1 MDGAGARAVHPDRA
15 RAPDPRKKRGHP
27 HAGHCGAHRGA
38 HGPRVQ
44 VRLPRRPRRRHHPF
58 RPVPRRLA
66 DRVRHRF
73 PGGGHHPHTPR
84 SDPRPDDGGHHLG
97 DRGGRHGVRSG
108 PVVARGR
115 GHRVALPDRPGDEPG
130 HSAHHE
136 ARAGEQ
142 DGGRRPL
149 LARPRDGGRAPA
161 AGGRPRTRTA
171 RTAPRWPASSCPP
184 RSHWRHRR
192 WSPRWSIWRGCSAS
206 KSSRTTRSDTRP
218 GSRPPA
224 APALEAARRLRPAP
238 GQARPAPAAQASR
251 ASARR
256 TVSVS
261 AGMWRK
267 PAVPPW
273 AAVAASAA

>member
-73 PGGGHHPHTPR
+73 PGGGHHPHAPR

-149 LARPRDGGRAPA
+149 LARSRDGGRAPA
-161 AGGRPRTRTA
+161 AGGRPRLAGPPPLLA
-171 RTAPRWPASSCPP
+171 RGRQGQPHGGPP
-184 RSHWRHRR
+184 SHWRHRR

-206 KSSRTTRSDTRP
+206 KSSRTTRSDARP

-224 APALEAARRLRPAP
+224 APAP
-238 GQARPAPAAQASR
+238 GQARPTAAAHASR
-251 ASARR
+251 ASARH